1 MRKPR
6 ASTQRETLH
15 CCSWKHCH
23 QTNVTGVCVCIYT
36 WDNITTQHSKGN
48 RHIPAH
54 ELNASLSPSFSC
66 SALHQSTVS
75 DVGNH
80 FQGNMPIQ
88 IHIPAVLSHTQYTL
102 AYCEW
107 KQRLKKTCTTATS
120 TVYREGSDRFKHE
133 LWPHWVR
140 WHVTGE
146 VGACRYSKQKPL
158 SSLWEYES
166 AQLLMLGPLERQAH
180 FSPSGAF

>member
-23 QTNVTGVCVCIYT
+23 QTNVTGVCVYIHLRQYNNSTLQGKLPHPSSQAELLSFPFFFLLCIASVNSF
-36 WDNITTQHSKGN
+36 WCRQ
-48 RHIPAH
+48 
-54 ELNASLSPSFSC
+54 SLSGKHANSNSYSC
-66 SALHQSTVS
+66 S
-75 DVGNH
+75 
-80 FQGNMPIQ
+80 I
-88 IHIPAVLSHTQYTL
+88 IPHTQYTL

-146 VGACRYSKQKPL
+146 VGACRYKKQKPL
-158 SSLWEYES
+158 SSLWE
-166 AQLLMLGPLERQAH
+166 
-180 FSPSGAF
+180 